1 MVHVPTYIF
10 LSLIRH
16 IKMEI
21 FPFLSNPL
29 TTTARAK
36 NSQPPAS
43 LLKYPINNNKHG
55 IRCHS
60 TWLLYPRSD
69 NVKQPHTNS
78 SAVFF
83 FKRYLARRNPH
94 DSTSLHFRR
103 RNQLNERRILP
114 ILLCARDALQDENAA
129 RWPALSTKTRP
140 VSAVTTIPPRKRK
153 SNNLPWRLA
162 SGKIL
167 Q

>member
-1 MVHVPTYIF
+1 MAAVPTVRQRQTAAYKF
-10 LSLIRH
+10 LHR
-16 IKMEI
+16 
-21 FPFLSNPL
+21 
-29 TTTARAK
+29 
-36 NSQPPAS
+36 
-43 LLKYPINNNKHG
+43 
-55 IRCHS
+55 
-60 TWLLYPRSD
+60 
-69 NVKQPHTNS
+69 
-78 SAVFF
+78 F

>member
-1 MVHVPTYIF
+1 
-10 LSLIRH
+10 
-16 IKMEI
+16 MEI

-29 TTTARAK
+29 TITARAK

-55 IRCHS
+55 IPVTVHGCCTHGPTTSNSRIQIPPPFFQTVFGASKPPWQYFATFSAAQTAKRAAYAPH
-60 TWLLYPRSD
+60 TPPRSWR
-69 NVKQPHTNS
+69 NS
-78 SAVFF
+78 
-83 FKRYLARRNPH
+83 R
-94 DSTSLHFRR
+94 
-103 RNQLNERRILP
+103 Q
-114 ILLCARDALQDENAA
+114 NAA

-153 SNNLPWRLA
+153 SNNSPWRLA